1 MGIGEV
7 TILGMIGF
15 HQITLEKE
23 LHLVDLAVFVS
34 EVVLFGII
42 FANVD
47 QFANADFGADF
58 FKDFTLERL
67 VQGLSEFLT
76 TARQNGVSASAIL
89 LAQNEQLAILD
100 DDSFDGIPQ
109 FLFLRHFVRIL
120 PHNLPTVIQRYR
132 ARCSHK
138 GKAMFPKKNADE
150 FESKHEDVLHVVDH
164 TGFDAVTDFRHAVIG
179 WEEQMLGDA
188 FKVFTPK
195 RAVVGNGKLGK
206 QAVVKI
212 QLGFIHIVAGD
223 IHGGCQV
230 ALLEVGAQCQRGQME
245 SRRTIARSCSL
256 L

>member
-7 TILGMIGF
+7 TILGMIVF

-34 EVVLFGII
+34 EVVLFGIL

-138 GKAMFPKKNADE
+138 GKAMFPKKTQMNLNQSMKTFFMSSITRVLTRSQISAMRSSGGKSRCSGMP
-150 FESKHEDVLHVVDH
+150 SKSLPQKE
-164 TGFDAVTDFRHAVIG
+164 RS
-179 WEEQMLGDA
+179 LG
-188 FKVFTPK
+188 
-195 RAVVGNGKLGK
+195 
-206 QAVVKI
+206 
-212 QLGFIHIVAGD
+212 
-223 IHGGCQV
+223 
-230 ALLEVGAQCQRGQME
+230 ME
-245 SRRTIARSCSL
+245 N
-256 L
+256 